1 MVRFAQL
8 RRQGAATATERRIIL
23 EEHQHSLEQRM
34 QEMEQ
39 HMAALQKKIAR
50 IKEVEAQRDAAPHAV
65 HAFEQSEAS
74 VSAGDLET
82 KNHKRRHIN
91 NGH

>member
-1 MVRFAQL
+1 
-8 RRQGAATATERRIIL
+8 
-23 EEHQHSLEQRM
+23 M

-39 HMAALQKKIAR
+39 HMAALQQKIAR

-74 VSAGDLET
+74 SGTGDPET
-82 KNHKRRHIN
+82 KKL
-91 NGH
+91 